1 MIMSLL
7 AIIILIIAVVL
18 LITGGLIQSVSFL
31 LWVGLGLLVL
41 AIITFLIRVISG
53 RR

>member
-1 MIMSLL
+1 MSLL